1 MLHWALKF
9 RAFRALSAGHFF
21 CFEKRKDDDNDDNGD
36 GDEKRHTMNIC

>member
-9 RAFRALSAGHFF
+9 RALSAGHFF
-21 CFEKRKDDDNDDNGD
+21 LFWEKGKVDDNDDNGD